1 MIIGE
6 AMGKLRKL
14 NTQIKITDM
23 DNIVGLR
30 NLIVHSYDSVD
41 AANLWVIIIKDLPIL
56 KEEIKSLRK

>member
-14 NTQIKITDM
+14 NPQIKITDM